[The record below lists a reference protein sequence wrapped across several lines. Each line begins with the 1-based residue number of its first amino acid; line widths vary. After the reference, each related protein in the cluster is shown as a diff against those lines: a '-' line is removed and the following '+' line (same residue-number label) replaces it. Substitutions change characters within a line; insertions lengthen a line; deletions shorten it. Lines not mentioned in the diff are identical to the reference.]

1 MPAFSE
7 VSGPSLDAI
16 SPDLEIFSRGNAF
29 CRCTLKQKRK
39 MRVRR
44 HGCGLM
50 RESIMTR
57 RGFIQSTL
65 LMIAVAMPLAVSK
78 PSSAATGKEITEQS
92 EQALTRLY
100 NEVPTAREYGR
111 KAKGILVFPEVTK
124 AGIGIGGS
132 HGEGA
137 LFVGGKPVDYYS
149 VGSGSLGL
157 TLGAQSF
164 SQVIMF
170 MTDEG
175 LQKFRSSKGWEAGVD
190 GSVVAIKEGAAG
202 SITTAP
208 DPVVGFI
215 FGQAGLMFDASFS
228 GAKYTKIRR

>member
-1 MPAFSE
+1 M
-7 VSGPSLDAI
+7 
-16 SPDLEIFSRGNAF
+16 
-29 CRCTLKQKRK
+29 T
-39 MRVRR
+39 R
-44 HGCGLM
+44 HG
-50 RESIMTR
+50 
-57 RGFIQSTL
+57 FIRAAL
-65 LMIAVAMPLAVSK
+65 LMIVVAVPLVASK
-78 PSSAATGKEITEQS
+78 PSSAATGKEITAQA

-111 KAKGILVFPEVTK
+111 KAKGILVFPEITK

-132 HGEGA
+132 YGEGV

-170 MTDEG
+170 MTDEA

-190 GSVVAIKEGAAG
+190 GSVVAIKEGTAG
-202 SITTAP
+202 SMTTTTSQ

-215 FGQAGLMFDASFS
+215 FGQSGLMFDASFS
-228 GAKYTKIRR
+228 GAKYTKIRK